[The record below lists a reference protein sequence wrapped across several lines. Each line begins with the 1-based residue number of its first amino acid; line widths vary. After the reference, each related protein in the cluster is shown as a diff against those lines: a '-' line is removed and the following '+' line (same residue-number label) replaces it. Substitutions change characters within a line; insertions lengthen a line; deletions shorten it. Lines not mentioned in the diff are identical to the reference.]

1 MHLHDLHPQHL
12 EELTEGSGIDT
23 YLASLNF
30 TSLQD
35 SNAYDYLLISAQ
47 VPRTNT
53 GMVRNSWL
61 QRYSHITSG
70 GWWCSGLDPQ
80 NHWQAMEWGCFKPNL
95 PRLNQK
101 GKSIKYEHPPGTAT
115 RIFCLRVTL
124 QIWQKVA
131 QRYNINISKFSI
143 PENQAQ
149 SGDICPN
156 EITLNQ
162 ESSGFWQWVME
173 NDIPIII
180 CEGVK
185 KAAALLSLGYVAI
198 AIPGIT
204 SGYRV
209 KKDNFGK
216 VLKRQ
221 LIPDLAI
228 FTISKRTF
236 YICFDFETEP
246 RKIAAVDNA
255 ISQLG
260 VLLQSQNCLV
270 KVIKLPGDEKGIDE
284 FIVNRDVNEFD
295 DIYSQSLDLEIYL
308 AQIKPHTQLTLPAAL
323 TVNRRY
329 LGEIPFPT
337 SGLVGVKSAKGTGK
351 TTALQKIVRQAKKSH
366 QPVLLITHRIQLG
379 KFLCEKIGIQWRRNK
394 EEQGRDRDNQD
405 KNMGAEEIFAS
416 PVTLFSSPSLGLC
429 VDSIWK
435 LNPEDWHGGIIILD
449 EVEQSLW
456 HLLHSTTCK
465 DKRVKLLKSFQQLID
480 TVITTGGLI
489 IAQDADLSDVS
500 LEYLQQLSGLRIN
513 PWVLVN
519 QWQPEKGWDTTFYD
533 SPNPTPLIQQLELDI
548 LAGRKCYVTTD
559 SRAGR
564 YSCETI
570 ERYLKER
577 LEKLHKI
584 FPKSLLVSS
593 RTTNTPGHNAVDFV
607 AEINQKVTDYDVV
620 FVTPSLGTGVSID
633 VQHFDRV
640 YGIFQGVI
648 PDSEARQALARVRD
662 NVPRVVWCAK
672 RGIGLIGSGSTNYKL
687 LSDWY
692 QENQRENLALLSP
705 LQKIDVDLPL
715 VYDPIHLRTW
725 AKVSARVNASISIY
739 RQSMKEG
746 LMADGHQIW
755 MRSNDIQNNI
765 IRDLRHAFLAT
776 ESSDLATRRRLMLEI
791 IKVQKDWMQSKQK
804 AKEIS
809 HSIRTIKKQ
818 NQYVMANAVANAKD
832 IDYVEYEHLSAKHA
846 LTEKERQQI
855 NKYLLWQKYG
865 VKVTPELK
873 LRDEKGYYS
882 QLLIHYYLT
891 HESEYFRCRDKQE
904 LYQQL
909 ICGEGKV
916 FLPDLKSY
924 TLKVEAL
931 RALGMQEFLDAGR
944 EFVEEEVDL
953 NRLKNMALQC
963 SQHIKR
969 VLGINLVHEIEAIS
983 GIKILN
989 RLLSLLGLKLKR
1001 VNQISQTKI
1010 YKIDQSLLND
1020 GREEI
1025 FAVWH
1030 QRDKLMLENAKLEV
1044 ANLVNIDFV
1053 NTNIAQ
1059 NNTQDN
1065 THNPPIDS
1073 YPNQSTHVLV
1083 DSMIFPDIP
1092 ITIPLTETVPF

>member
-1 MHLHDLHPQHL
+1 MHGKLLAPQIHTASHHMHLHYLHPQHL
-12 EELTEGSGIDT
+12 EELVEDSGIDT
-23 YLASLNF
+23 HLASLNF

-35 SNAYDYLLISAQ
+35 SDAYDYLLISAQ

-70 GWWCSGLDPQ
+70 GWWCSGVDPQ

-101 GKSIKYEHPPGTAT
+101 GKCIKYEHPPGTAT
-115 RIFCLRVTL
+115 RVFCLRVTL
-124 QIWQKVA
+124 QVWQKVA
-131 QRYNINISKFSI
+131 QRYNLSIPQLNISEKKT
-143 PENQAQ
+143 EN
-149 SGDICPN
+149 SDID
-156 EITLNQ
+156 LNA
-162 ESSGFWQWVME
+162 ESLGFWQWVMG
-173 NDIPIII
+173 NDVPIII

-209 KKDNFGK
+209 AKDKFGK
-216 VLKRQ
+216 VVSRQ
-221 LIPDLAI
+221 LIPDLAA
-228 FTISKRTF
+228 FTITKRTF

-246 RKIAAVDNA
+246 QKSGAVNNA

-260 VLLQSQNCLV
+260 VLFQSQKCPV
-270 KVIKLPGDEKGIDE
+270 QVIKLPGKEKGVDE
-284 FIVNRDVNEFD
+284 FIVHQGANEFD
-295 DIYSQSLDLEIYL
+295 HIYSQSSELEIYL
-308 AQIKPHTQLTLPAAL
+308 AQIKPHSQLTIPAAL

-329 LGEIPFPT
+329 LGEIAFPN

-351 TTALQKIVRQAKKSH
+351 TTSLQKIVQQAKSNH

-379 KFLCEKIGIQWRRNK
+379 KFLCEKVGMQWGLKKIGDTR
-394 EEQGRDRDNQD
+394 EEDRQREPNI
-405 KNMGAEEIFAS
+405 NIF
-416 PVTLFSSPSLGLC
+416 SPSLGLC

-465 DKRVKLLKSFQQLID
+465 DKRVKLLKSFQQLIY
-480 TVITTGGLI
+480 TVMTTGGLI
-489 IAQDADLSDVS
+489 IAQDADLSDTS
-500 LEYLQQLSGLRIN
+500 LEYLQQLSGIKIT

-519 QWQPEKGWDTTFYD
+519 QWQAEKGWDVTFYD

-577 LEKLHKI
+577 LEKLHKV
-584 FPKSLLVSS
+584 FPKSLLISS

-607 AEINQKVTDYDVV
+607 AAINQKIIDYDVV

-662 NVPRVVWCAK
+662 NVPRIVWCAK

-687 LSDWY
+687 LADWY
-692 QENQRENLALLSP
+692 QENQKENLALLSP
-705 LQKIDVDLPL
+705 LHKVDVDLPL

-755 MRSNDIQNNI
+755 LRSNDVQNNI
-765 IRDLRHAFLAT
+765 IRDLRYAFLAT
-776 ESSDLATRRRLMLEI
+776 DPSDLINRRRLMLEI
-791 IKVQKDWMQSKQK
+791 VKVQKDWIQSKQK

-809 HSIRTIKKQ
+809 NSIRTIKKQ
-818 NQYVMANAVANAKD
+818 NQYAMANAVANAKD
-832 IDYVEYEHLSAKHA
+832 IDYVEYEHLSTKHA

-873 LRDEKGYYS
+873 HKDDKGYYS

-909 ICGEGKV
+909 ISGEGKV
-916 FLPDLKSY
+916 FLPDLKGY

-931 RALGMQEFLDAGR
+931 RALGMQQFLEPDR
-944 EFVEEEVDL
+944 EFAEDDIDL

-969 VLGINLVHEIEAIS
+969 VLGITIS
-983 GIKILN
+983 NEVDQNSGLKILN
-989 RLLSLLGLKLKR
+989 RLLSLLGLKLRR
-1001 VNQISQTKI
+1001 VNKSYIIEK
-1010 YKIDQSLLND
+1010 LLIND

-1025 FAVWH
+1025 FAIWH
-1030 QRDKLMLENAKLEV
+1030 QRDKLMLENVKLENMNLENI
-1044 ANLVNIDFV
+1044 NLVDIR
-1053 NTNIAQ
+1053 
-1059 NNTQDN
+1059 NNFDAN
-1065 THNPPIDS
+1065 NSIDS
-1073 YPNQSTHVLV
+1073 YRDTCTDRYNVSTHRHNIQDLTV
-1083 DSMIFPDIP
+1083 
-1092 ITIPLTETVPF
+1092 TIPFTQTVPF